1 MSVPE
6 SIEIN
11 IHEVGR
17 EGQGVGFDES
27 HNIYFVRGAIPGDRV
42 RIRPEETT
50 RRYKNAQLLEV
61 VTPSANRV
69 TPPCPHFLTCGGCDW
84 LQWDY
89 ESQCAAKE
97 RSLTHILTRSEL
109 SPLQMLPI
117 RPSPQPTHYRNRVQ
131 LRQKG
136 GNLGFF
142 RRDSHEIVDIET
154 CALASSAVN
163 EEISRLRS
171 EPSQNPAGE
180 KIELAVNESGEVRR
194 VFDSE
199 HGAEG
204 FRQINEAQ
212 NEFLRSVVRT
222 LIGTTFPSKKIL
234 ELFCGDGNLT
244 FAYAAA
250 DHEIVAVDSHLGAIA
265 RAEKNQDG
273 RGLSIRFENFWIGK
287 DLPHQVGAKF
297 IETYDTLVLDP
308 PRSGIGAR
316 VLQKMLGPR
325 VKKIIYISCS
335 ALTFSQ
341 DVKVLAN
348 EGFLFRSLQP
358 IDMFPQTHHVEL
370 VGYFV
375 RPQSS

>member
-1 MSVPE
+1 MIDPQLV
-6 SIEIN
+6 EIK

-17 EGQGVGFDES
+17 EGQGVGFDDAN
-27 HNIYFVRGAIPGDRV
+27 NIYFVRGAIPGDRV
-42 RIRPEETT
+42 RVLPEATSK
-50 RRYKNAQLLEV
+50 RYKNATLVEV
-61 VTPSANRV
+61 MVPSEERV
-69 TPPCPHFLTCGGCDW
+69 TPECPHFLSCGGCDW

-89 ESQCAAKE
+89 PSQCAAKE
-97 RSLTHILTRSEL
+97 RSISHILTRSEL

-117 RPSPQPTHYRNRVQ
+117 RPSPHPTHYRNRVQ
-131 LRQKG
+131 LRRKG
-136 GNLGFF
+136 KQLGFF
-142 RRDSHEIVDIET
+142 RRDSHDIVDIET
-154 CALASSAVN
+154 CALASAPVN
-163 EEISRLRS
+163 EEIAKLRLERA
-171 EPSQNPAGE
+171 QNPMGE
-180 KIELAVNESGEVRR
+180 KIELAVNSRGEVRR
-194 VFDSE
+194 VFDSD

-204 FRQINEAQ
+204 FRQINEEQ
-212 NEFLRSVVRT
+212 NEFLRSTVRT
-222 LIGTTFPSKKIL
+222 LINTTFPSKKIL

-244 FAYAAA
+244 FAYATKEQ
-250 DHEIVAVDSHLGAIA
+250 EIVAIDSHAGAIA
-265 RAEKNQDG
+265 RAEENLTDE
-273 RGLSIRFENFWIGK
+273 GLQVRFESFWIGK
-287 DLPHQVGAKF
+287 DLLHQVGAKF

-341 DVKVLAN
+341 DVKELSNA
-348 EGFLFRSLQP
+348 GFLFRSLQP

>member
-1 MSVPE
+1 MTHPQFV
-6 SIEIN
+6 EIK

-17 EGQGVGFDES
+17 EGQGVGFDDDK
-27 HNIYFVRGAIPGDRV
+27 NIYFVRGAIPGDLVRV
-42 RIRPEETT
+42 LPEVTSK
-50 RRYKNAQLLEV
+50 RYKNATLV
-61 VTPSANRV
+61 DVIAPSANRIE
-69 TPPCPHFLTCGGCDW
+69 PKCPHFLSCGGCDW

-97 RSLTHILTRSEL
+97 RSISHILTRSEL
-109 SPLQMLPI
+109 SPLQLLPI
-117 RPSPQPTHYRNRVQ
+117 QPSPQPTHYRNRIQ
-131 LRQKG
+131 LRRRGKQ
-136 GNLGFF
+136 LGFF
-142 RRDSHEIVDIET
+142 RRDSHDIVDIES
-154 CALASSAVN
+154 CALAAAPVN
-163 EEISRLRS
+163 EEITRLRS
-171 EPSQNPAGE
+171 ERAQNPAGE
-180 KIELAVNESGEVRR
+180 KIELAVSTKGEVRR

-212 NEFLRSVVRT
+212 NDFLRSTVRT
-222 LIGTTFPSKKIL
+222 LINTTFPSEKIL

-244 FAYAAA
+244 FAYATPGQ
-250 DHEIVAVDSHLGAIA
+250 EIVAVDSHAGAVT
-265 RAEKNQDG
+265 RAQQNLADEGFN
-273 RGLSIRFENFWIGK
+273 IRFENFWVGK

-341 DVKVLAN
+341 DVKELSNA
-348 EGFLFRSLQP
+348 GFLFRSLQP